1 MREDDFDLGDLIW
14 IDFEFEND
22 EKGTLH
28 PAIVLQDQGD
38 IIAVLSGTSY
48 PTPEHLLVRNEMF
61 TSFRVSPY
69 CIEHENVRTIKHETY
84 FQLEI
89 VKGVKSD
96 RIKSRIGRLNP
107 DRLEEL
113 LARCAMRSWFS
124 SDRTEQND
132 ASQWD
137 LICWVRNEHDSST
150 HIGLEDLNL
159 GVVVGKLKNGNLLI
173 LRECDI
179 LDGSINSLTFFSS
192 ELPSNDITHLTLESK
207 PNTISSEQ
215 INFVIGRL
223 SEHNISRI
231 RELPYIK
238 FSKDNKGELGKPKDS
253 SLIGKIVCLENNKEK
268 PFLVVGNDEHHFYAY
283 EGSTK
288 KQSLSKQDFS
298 CDLPGFQ
305 EMIYFGI
312 NATPIVQNLHT
323 RRFIIDS
330 LGKKDLE
337 RLHSSR
343 IVKNLKS
350 LNR

>member
-61 TSFRVSPY
+61 TSFEVSPD
-69 CIEHENVRTIKHETY
+69 CIEHENARTIKHETY

-96 RIKSRIGRLNP
+96 KIKSRIGRLNP
-107 DRLEEL
+107 DMLEEL

-124 SDRTEQND
+124 SDRTEQNN
-132 ASQWD
+132 ASRWD
-137 LICWVRNEHDSST
+137 LICWVRNEHDSSA

-159 GVVVGKLKNGNLLI
+159 AVIVGKLKNGSLLI
-173 LRECDI
+173 LPERDI
-179 LDGSINSLTFFSS
+179 RDGSVNSLTFLSS

-207 PNTISSEQ
+207 PTTISSEQ
-215 INFVIGRL
+215 INIVIGRL
-223 SEHNISRI
+223 SEHHISKI

-238 FSKDNKGELGKPKDS
+238 FSKDNKGELGKPMDS
-253 SLIGKIVCLENNKEK
+253 SLVGKIVCLADNKEK
-268 PFLVVGNDEHHFYAY
+268 PLLVVGFDDNHFYAY

-288 KQSLSKQDFS
+288 EKQSFSDLDFI
-298 CDLPGFQ
+298 CNLPGFQ
-305 EMIYFGI
+305 ETMYFDI
-312 NATPIVQNLHT
+312 NTIPSVQNLHT
-323 RRFIIDS
+323 RRFIIDR
-330 LGKKDLE
+330 LRKKDLE
-337 RLHSSR
+337 RLQSSR
-343 IVKNLKS
+343 IVNALK
-350 LNR
+350 